1 MNQPRRLVFDT
12 NVLVSALLRTG
23 SVPHCALLRARV
35 DGTLLAS
42 DETVGELRAVLMRDK
57 FDSIVR
63 RALREA
69 IIDEYAR
76 LCMNIKISSPVR
88 VCRDPRD
95 DKFLKVA
102 VHGQAK
108 VIITGDEDLLTLHPF
123 RGIAILNPRDYLERG

>member
-23 SVPHCALLRARV
+23 SVPHRALLRARV

-42 DETVGELRAVLMRDK
+42 DETVGELRTVLLRDK

-95 DKFLKVA
+95 DKFLEVA
-102 VHGQAK
+102 AHGQAE
-108 VIITGDEDLLTLHPF
+108 VIITGDEDLLILNPF

>member
-95 DKFLKVA
+95 DKFLEVA
-102 VHGQAK
+102 AHGQAE
-108 VIITGDEDLLTLHPF
+108 VIIIGDEDLLILNPF
-123 RGIAILNPRDYLERG
+123 RGIAILSLRDYLERG